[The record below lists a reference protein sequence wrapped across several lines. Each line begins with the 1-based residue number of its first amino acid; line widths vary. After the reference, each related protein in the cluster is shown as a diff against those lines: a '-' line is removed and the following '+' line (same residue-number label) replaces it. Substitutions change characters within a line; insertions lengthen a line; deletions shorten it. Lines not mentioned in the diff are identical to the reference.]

1 MIHVISFNFVLACCL
16 FYSLR
21 SGGRP
26 EKAAM
31 LTQTAAALFT
41 IIAIHLLPRS
51 VTFTGVALGLV
62 IIDIGL
68 LVALAWLALS
78 ANRLWTIVL
87 AGLQL
92 STMIVHLSK
101 AVFPALP
108 AASYGIFAQFWAWP
122 MLLTTAVGIHCHRV
136 RTRRFGEEPDWKPL
150 WPHSAR
156 AVSTI

>member
-1 MIHVISFNFVLACCL
+1 MIHIILFNFVLLSCL
-16 FYSLR
+16 FYSLKC
-21 SGGRP
+21 GGRP

-31 LTQTAAALFT
+31 ISQVAAAVLT
-41 IIAIHLLPRS
+41 IIAIRILPRS
-51 VTFTGVALGLV
+51 VAFTGVAHGLV
-62 IIDIGL
+62 VIDIGL
-68 LVALAWLALS
+68 LLALTWLALR

-122 MLLTTAVGIHCHRV
+122 MLLTTAVGIHCHAL
-136 RTRRFGEEPDWKPL
+136 RTARFGEEPDWKPL
-150 WPHSAR
+150 WPPSVR
-156 AVSTI
+156 AVSTT